1 LIPLHTGAGCTK
13 KLDCDQRPK
22 IKKRM
27 VKVISVTNQ
36 KGGVGKTT
44 TSINLSAALVKRGKR
59 ILLLDMDPQGNAS
72 VGLGVDTEDLDS
84 TIYDVLLSEATA
96 RDAIVKTES
105 GVDVMTANGDLAG
118 AQVELLNEIGRELR
132 LKKALAPIMD
142 DYDYIFIDC
151 PPALNVLTINALVAS
166 NSVMIPMQCE
176 YFALEGLSALIS
188 TVRAIRETLN
198 PTLKIEGLLRTMF
211 DKRNSLSGEVSRQLE
226 THFGSKVYETVV
238 PRNVRLAEA
247 PSYGE
252 PAISYSPKSKG
263 ARAYLLLAD
272 EMLKLSKAK
281 NESRV
286 NRSNRSNR
294 ENTKV

>member
-1 LIPLHTGAGCTK
+1 MA
-13 KLDCDQRPK
+13 
-22 IKKRM
+22 
-27 VKVISVTNQ
+27 KVISVTNQ

-44 TSINLSAALVKRGKR
+44 TSINLSAALVLQDKR

-72 VGLGVDTEDLDS
+72 VGLGVDTQELDA
-84 TIYDVLLSEATA
+84 TIYDVLLNEASA
-96 RDAIVKTES
+96 KEAIVKTES

-132 LKKALAPIMD
+132 LKKALTEIQA

-176 YFALEGLSALIS
+176 YFALEGLSALVS
-188 TVRAIRETLN
+188 TIRAIRETLN
-198 PTLKIEGLLRTMF
+198 SNLKIEGLLRTMF
-211 DKRNSLSGEVSRQLE
+211 DKRNSLSGEVSRQLQN
-226 THFGSKVYETVV
+226 HFGDKVYQTVI

-252 PAISYSPKSKG
+252 AAISYAPNSKG
-263 ARAYLLLAD
+263 TKAYLNLAS
-272 EMLKLSKAK
+272 EILAIAEKKTTKA
-281 NESRV
+281 
-286 NRSNRSNR
+286 
-294 ENTKV
+294 TTATA

>member
-1 LIPLHTGAGCTK
+1 MA
-13 KLDCDQRPK
+13 
-22 IKKRM
+22 
-27 VKVISVTNQ
+27 KVISVTNQ

-44 TSINLSAALVKRGKR
+44 TSINLSASLVKLDKR

-72 VGLGVDTEDLDS
+72 VGLGVDTRELEN
-84 TIYDVLLSEATA
+84 TIYDVLLGESTA
-96 RDAIVKTES
+96 KAAIVSSES

-132 LKKALAPIMD
+132 LKKALNPIMD
-142 DYDYIFIDC
+142 EYDYIFIDC

-188 TVRAIRETLN
+188 TIRAIRETLN
-198 PTLKIEGLLRTMF
+198 PSLKIEGLLRTMF

-226 THFGSKVYETVV
+226 THFGNKVYETVI

-252 PAISYSPKSKG
+252 PAISYSPQSKG
-263 ARAYLLLAD
+263 ARAYGLLAK
-272 EMLKLSKAK
+272 EMLKITTAK
-281 NESRV
+281 DV
-286 NRSNRSNR
+286 
-294 ENTKV
+294 VV

>member
-1 LIPLHTGAGCTK
+1 
-13 KLDCDQRPK
+13 
-22 IKKRM
+22 M

-294 ENTKV
+294 ENGAKKTKV

>member
-1 LIPLHTGAGCTK
+1 MA
-13 KLDCDQRPK
+13 
-22 IKKRM
+22 
-27 VKVISVTNQ
+27 KVISVTNQ

-44 TSINLSAALVKRGKR
+44 SSINLSAALVEKGQR

-72 VGLGVDTEDLDS
+72 VGLGVDTNELEA
-84 TIYDVLLSEATA
+84 TIYDVLLNEATA
-96 RDAIVKTES
+96 QEAIVKTES

-132 LKKALAPIMD
+132 LKKALASVQG

-176 YFALEGLSALIS
+176 YFALEGLSALVS
-188 TVRAIRETLN
+188 TIRAIRETLN
-198 PTLKIEGLLRTMF
+198 PNSKIEALLRTMF
-211 DKRNSLSGEVSRQLE
+211 DKRNSLSGEVSKQLQN
-226 THFGSKVYETVV
+226 HFGDKVYDTVI

-252 PAISYSPKSKG
+252 SAITYAPSSKG
-263 ARAYLLLAD
+263 ARAYVKLAK
-272 EMLKLSKAK
+272 EILKIAEQKAAA
-281 NESRV
+281 RA
-286 NRSNRSNR
+286 
-294 ENTKV
+294 